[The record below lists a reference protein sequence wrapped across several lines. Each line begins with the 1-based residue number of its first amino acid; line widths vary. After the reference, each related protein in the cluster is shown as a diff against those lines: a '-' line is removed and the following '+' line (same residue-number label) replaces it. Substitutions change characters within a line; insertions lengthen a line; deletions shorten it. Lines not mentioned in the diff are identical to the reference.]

1 MEIQFN
7 GELNFS
13 NIIAAVALALTLLQ
27 LATSFIKSR
36 LASSREQASAIS
48 AWLKE
53 ANAPDPGPIDRRFVP
68 QGGMTA
74 VISNNSGDLIYNVI
88 ATVVLFYGAGPKRG
102 SGANDSTQRFVYPTV
117 PPGRHEQPIGHIDT
131 SMNRALAVEVAFT
144 DRKGASWVRTGSGE
158 LKRLWF
164 RKSALEYYGIG
175 YPPPWTK
182 RY

>member
-53 ANAPDPGPIDRRFVP
+53 ADAPDPGRDDGRNKQQQRRP
-68 QGGMTA
+68 
-74 VISNNSGDLIYNVI
+74 DL
-88 ATVVLFYGAGPKRG
+88 
-102 SGANDSTQRFVYPTV
+102 
-117 PPGRHEQPIGHIDT
+117 
-131 SMNRALAVEVAFT
+131 
-144 DRKGASWVRTGSGE
+144 
-158 LKRLWF
+158 
-164 RKSALEYYGIG
+164 
-175 YPPPWTK
+175 
-182 RY
+182 